1 MVALWLKFKKQ
12 IGNRCD
18 ESEAQKKSF
27 LEPYLDQVHQQNAI
41 CQMLRWPIQEK
52 KMFETKTI

>member
-1 MVALWLKFKKQ
+1 MVALWVKFKKQ

-27 LEPYLDQVHQQNAI
+27 L
-41 CQMLRWPIQEK
+41 
-52 KMFETKTI
+52 